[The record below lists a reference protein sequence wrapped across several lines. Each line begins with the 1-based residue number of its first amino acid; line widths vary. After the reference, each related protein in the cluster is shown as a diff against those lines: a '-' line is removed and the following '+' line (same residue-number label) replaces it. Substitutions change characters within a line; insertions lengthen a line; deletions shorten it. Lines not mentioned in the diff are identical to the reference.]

1 MERTMRHGYLQF
13 NIHARV
19 AKLARGA
26 IKRVRASDIILGMTL
41 VMLLVWLAAYA
52 LIHIHNWSLS

>member
-1 MERTMRHGYLQF
+1 MGPAMRHGYLQF
-13 NIHARV
+13 NLRPR

-26 IKRVRASDIILGMTL
+26 DKRVRASDIILGMTL

-52 LIHIHNWSLS
+52 FLHILTAA